1 MDKGDPYSLTEER
14 ITLENRLGIKDIHLW
29 CVASII
35 KGLRMGFVLF
45 VSSQGKIVEGN
56 IILLLEY
63 VLNIQCDTPTLFPSS
78 TGGSQSALF
87 NFTPVRTPLKFRP
100 LREEIAPSM

>member
-1 MDKGDPYSLTEER
+1 MIHGQRRSVFTYGRKNYVGESFGNKGYSPL
-14 ITLENRLGIKDIHLW
+14 
-29 CVASII
+29 ASVI

-87 NFTPVRTPLKFRP
+87 NFTPARTPLKFRP